1 MSEKPG
7 YSDET
12 ERDRL
17 KFLWDLLNQQGKVK
31 KRTEKDT
38 KWIHQQQ
45 IERNKRL
52 QEQSKPD
59 KKQDTESDSAE

>member
-59 KKQDTESDSAE
+59 KRQDTESDSAE